1 MSLYHVSRGVTLT
14 LCLLSPG
21 SWVQAQ
27 QVLYDHPDAARVTV
41 RSEVAGDPGLTVDL
55 YYPPMAGDEPN
66 PVVVFV
72 LGYPDDAPPIPPMKD
87 HGQYTSW
94 ARLVAAEGFVG
105 VLYETSDPQADLA
118 TVLTFLSE
126 KAASLR
132 IDPSRIGLWS
142 CSANTPVA
150 LKRARTRVGVT
161 PAAFVAYYGLMP
173 TPDGYQ
179 AAAIDSS
186 STRFGFSLPG
196 YRDGESYLADLP
208 MLLVRAGRDR
218 DSEILNSID
227 HFTAF
232 AFQENLAVT
241 VLNYPEGQHA
251 FDVEDDTKETH
262 AIIKQT
268 LDFFRAHLGG

>member
-1 MSLYHVSRGVTLT
+1 MSLDHVSRGVTLT

-41 RSEVAGDPGLTVDL
+41 RSEVVGDPGLTVDL
-55 YYPPMAGDEPN
+55 YYPPTAGDEPN

-72 LGYPDDAPPIPPMKD
+72 FGYPDAPLGPMKEL
-87 HGQYTSW
+87 GQYTSW

-105 VLYETSDPQADLA
+105 VLYETSDPATDLA

-126 KAASLR
+126 EAASLR
-132 IDPSRIGLWS
+132 IDPSRFGLWS
-142 CSANTPVA
+142 CSGNTPLA
-150 LKRARTRVGVT
+150 LKHARTRIGVT

-196 YRDGESYLADLP
+196 YRGGESYRADIP

-218 DSEILNSID
+218 YSEILSSID

-232 AFQENLAVT
+232 AFQQNLAVT

-251 FDVEDDTKETH
+251 FDVEDDTDETR

-268 LDFFRAHLGG
+268 LDFLRAHLGN